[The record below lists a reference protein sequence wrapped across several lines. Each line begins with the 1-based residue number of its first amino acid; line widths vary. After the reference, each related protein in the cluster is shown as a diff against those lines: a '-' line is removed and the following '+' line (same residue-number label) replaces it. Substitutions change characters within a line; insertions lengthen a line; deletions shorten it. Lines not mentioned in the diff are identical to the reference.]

1 MIPLSTPAQLKKF
14 PNLLLLTLLA
24 SLALSLMFSAIS
36 TSDSRLARGAV
47 SLFIFPSWPLS
58 ILCLWYMWIF
68 YPCFSFR
75 KGRRLAVDLAV
86 FLSPVL
92 LMYLFSNFQ
101 IEAAWSLLLTVL
113 IFGFVMQDLIWES
126 VDTLVVGPKLFS
138 VYAVPCYVHVFFFL
152 FYLFICQLI
161 RPAYGLNGMAIYLV
175 SLVSFLVGFLI
186 RSLELKGLKES

>member
-1 MIPLSTPAQLKKF
+1 MIPLSTPATLKKF
-14 PNLLLLTLLA
+14 PNLLLLSLVA
-24 SLALSLMFSAIS
+24 SLAISLMFSTVS

-68 YPCFSFR
+68 YPCFSLR
-75 KGRRLAVDLAV
+75 EGRRFSFDLAV
-86 FLSPVL
+86 FLSPLVL
-92 LMYLFSNFQ
+92 LYLFSTFQ
-101 IEAAWSLLLTVL
+101 IEAAWSFVLSVL

-126 VDTLVVGPKLFS
+126 VDTLVIGPKLFS

-152 FYLFICQLI
+152 FYIFICQLI
-161 RPAYGLNGMAIYLV
+161 RPAYGMNGMSIYLV